1 MLENNFSLKVAALF
15 AECYAICG
23 RDGTK
28 YRNFGHF
35 PKKKSYFEPNS
46 ASNSSVMIISQKE

>member
-1 MLENNFSLKVAALF
+1 MLENNFSLKVAASF

-35 PKKKSYFEPNS
+35 PKKSYFEPNS